1 MEAIIP
7 IKPTA
12 RGFAL
17 TQILSKRA
25 RAAQSDVEGTKRA
38 LHALGYYDPDS
49 ENPLAHGF
57 NGITD
62 EALFEGIARLQSD
75 YGLPVSGDIQPGG
88 ETERLIRSFLDHGP
102 VSPEESDYLDMEDGE
117 PLFFSLSRSVGFNG
131 ENRREDVQRLRDL
144 FQSTGRYLPD
154 RYNHG
159 RPHKPEH
166 LDEALHHAILTFQDE
181 AGLTV
186 DGLIQTAPEIPYIGD
201 TRGETLDALTWY
213 AGAVQEAGG
222 PDLVDVRAYQQ
233 VRDGKT
239 VSVSAHQRGIP
250 GAGRGRGVQ
259 MAEGIQTNET
269 KVEANHR
276 AAPILEDEKE
286 RVASILADE
295 PAVFEVAPNPDA
307 DDSSPWY
314 ESDPAGRVAV
324 NRHKALIE
332 NEAKRQNVDPDLVKS
347 IVYAERARG
356 HYFGASDVG
365 EALGLSDSVFPMN
378 IKPETW
384 GELGIDDE
392 TVYDPEHNIKAGVT
406 LIRRIEDRIVDPDPA
421 KIGSVWNY
429 TGREKIND
437 FGAYVGRVYNEKPWE
452 K

>member
-250 GAGRGRGVQ
+250 GAESSGEDGSFEVAARKKKKGLPETWPERDFAPAPGGYGRGSGSKPKADTPKANQPQQAQADRLEYFTGRGRGRK
-259 MAEGIQTNET
+259 ASKG
-269 KVEANHR
+269 
-276 AAPILEDEKE
+276 EDS
-286 RVASILADE
+286 R
-295 PAVFEVAPNPDA
+295 N
-307 DDSSPWY
+307 
-314 ESDPAGRVAV
+314 
-324 NRHKALIE
+324 
-332 NEAKRQNVDPDLVKS
+332 
-347 IVYAERARG
+347 
-356 HYFGASDVG
+356 
-365 EALGLSDSVFPMN
+365 LSD
-378 IKPETW
+378 KDK
-384 GELGIDDE
+384 ELLE
-392 TVYDPEHNIKAGVT
+392 
-406 LIRRIEDRIVDPDPA
+406 
-421 KIGSVWNY
+421 
-429 TGREKIND
+429 REKADPGSRIAPSESRHWKNIEKHGTRLSGKHRGYVKGPD
-437 FGAYVGRVYNEKPWE
+437 NRYYKYDRGKSHPAEIEMWSKQGKHLGAFHPVTGVRVKAPQSSKDQEFSALENGNNEFS
-452 K
+452 